1 MNRTLNVVRLQFVN
15 KQTFLWIPLIVLV
28 GAFVIALLVFS
39 LIPAD
44 GPMYSGAAQA
54 PLWYFAIIGS
64 QALTLTFPFAQAMSL
79 TRREFYLGSLAAA
92 AISAAAMAT
101 VFTIGAALESATDGF
116 GTNGYTFQLPFLTE
130 EGWWVAW
137 LAYFVIAMFF
147 FVVGFWGATIYVR
160 FRGVVF
166 AAVLVGITLLAV
178 VGAWLISRMDAWP
191 RVWQWLADQGA
202 LGLTGWAALLLVL
215 LAGSSFLTLRR
226 ATP

>member
-101 VFTIGAALESATDGF
+101 VFTMSLTRAPRERSFTGMRRPCSTGPTATASADRWTAL
-116 GTNGYTFQLPFLTE
+116 
-130 EGWWVAW
+130 
-137 LAYFVIAMFF
+137 
-147 FVVGFWGATIYVR
+147 
-160 FRGVVF
+160 
-166 AAVLVGITLLAV
+166 
-178 VGAWLISRMDAWP
+178 
-191 RVWQWLADQGA
+191 
-202 LGLTGWAALLLVL
+202 
-215 LAGSSFLTLRR
+215 
-226 ATP
+226 